1 MCKTKGIDANVMFI
15 NENYKDCSFHVEMYP
30 HSVDGSP
37 ELLACDY
44 SITFKRVNKET
55 SATTTIVEPICDKE
69 CTGAVILSD
78 LFKLNID
85 DDTAR
90 AFWDI
95 LEDNSK
101 LKNGESF
108 TKKYEVIYSN
118 YSYCTTQPSKEK
130 MPGLYV
136 LSTCLDHI
144 LAAVIKLHRLIGV
157 EMRVSILKEFYG
169 DCSLEVEVYPHRE
182 TSLSHNK
189 VYEYFI
195 TFKKDNEKKSSS
207 TTIGDGTHKGMT
219 IKDLV
224 FSDLR
229 SLDIDNNTARE
240 LALIIQDTSNLE
252 EGGFIHREI

>member
-1 MCKTKGIDANVMFI
+1 M
-15 NENYKDCSFHVEMYP
+15 
-30 HSVDGSP
+30 
-37 ELLACDY
+37 
-44 SITFKRVNKET
+44 
-55 SATTTIVEPICDKE
+55 
-69 CTGAVILSD
+69 
-78 LFKLNID
+78 FKLNID

-90 AFWDI
+90 ALWDI

-118 YSYCTTQPSKEK
+118 YGYCTTQPSKEK
-130 MPGLYV
+130 MTGLYV
-136 LSTCLDHI
+136 LSNCLDHI
-144 LAAVIKLHRLIGV
+144 LDAVIKLHRMIGV

-182 TSLSHNK
+182 TALSRNK

-224 FSDLR
+224 FSDLC
-229 SLDIDNNTARE
+229 SLDIDNNTSRE
-240 LALIIQDTSNLE
+240 LACIIQDTSNLE
-252 EGGFIHREI
+252 EGGGFIHREI